1 MLRRLRQHLHRKPWR
16 SSPLNACGCQQH
28 PSNSCSH
35 EYSESG
41 LSEWRRYLAPQT
53 AIRQRIE
60 TRARLDEKATQ
71 KGFGSDLRLQSTP
84 YLRKRRLRCS
94 FFRESCSDVRTL
106 SLSLSLIIFVSTEC
120 WRQREQS
127 EVQRSKK
134 WKHIQKNVHER
145 LQCCTVFIDYSNITH
160 TCIIVNKYYDTL
172 CKI

>member
-106 SLSLSLIIFVSTEC
+106 SLSLSLFLF
-120 WRQREQS
+120 QRNVDDRGS
-127 EVQRSKK
+127 SPRSKEVRNENTYK
-134 WKHIQKNVHER
+134 KMCMKGCNAVLYLLIIQTLHIHV
-145 LQCCTVFIDYSNITH
+145 
-160 TCIIVNKYYDTL
+160 
-172 CKI
+172 